1 MITKFVQI
9 AKIAAG
15 AGLALVTLG
24 LDAHAAPGGAMFRVA
39 IDQARPLN
47 LSAAAAGVVVGNPAI
62 AGVSLQSDRLLFVTG
77 RSYGITNL
85 IVVGANGRP
94 IYESRISVVPDEN
107 GSTVMVTKG
116 TSTVRHDCAPVCRRT
131 PDIADDTNA
140 FDEVSKQ
147 VATHAGA
154 ANQ

>member
-1 MITKFVQI
+1 
-9 AKIAAG
+9 
-15 AGLALVTLG
+15 
-24 LDAHAAPGGAMFRVA
+24 MFRVA

-47 LSAAAAGVVVGNPAI
+47 LSAPAAGVVVGNPSI
-62 AGVSLQSDRLLFVTG
+62 AGVSLQSDRLLFITG

-107 GSTVMVTKG
+107 GSTVMVTRG

-147 VATHAGA
+147 VATHSGA
-154 ANQ
+154 ANAQ